1 MTFVEFIEK
10 YKGDNNYRY
19 PHVFISG
26 AITERLETYRE
37 YFNKAEKYIKG
48 LGVKEIYN
56 PSHINI
62 NTPWEVAM
70 EQTLAAL
77 LDADCIY
84 VLKNWENSKGT
95 KMEIEKAKELGVPVF
110 FE

>member
-1 MTFVEFIEK
+1 MTFVEFIRK
-10 YKGDNNYRY
+10 YTEDNNYRY

-26 AITERLETYRE
+26 AITERLGTYRKC
-37 YFNKAEKYIKG
+37 FNKAENYIIG
-48 LGVKEIYN
+48 LGVKQVFN
-56 PSHINI
+56 PAYIDI

-95 KMEIEKAKELGVPVF
+95 KMEIEKAKELGIPVF